1 MAFYES
7 SARVFKALADPKRL
21 QILAL
26 LKNGEKCT
34 CVLTGEMG
42 LPQSSLSYHM
52 KILCEAGLV
61 TGREDGKWTH
71 YRLQPAGGQRAL
83 ALLQDILTEG
93 TGCENTGCEATG
105 NETTGC
111 KTGGCCR

>member
-1 MAFYES
+1 MAYYES

-26 LKNGEKCT
+26 LKSGEKCT

-83 ALLQDILTEG
+83 ALLQDILTEDAERENPA
-93 TGCENTGCEATG
+93 CENTGCE
-105 NETTGC
+105 NTGC